1 MSSALFGLQVI
12 DQGPQSLTYIAD
24 KQMIA
29 VDVCS
34 VFLPLLGTHH
44 SSLLSDY
51 FNELNSLGRME
62 DI

>member
-12 DQGPQSLTYIAD
+12 DQGPQSLTYVAD
-24 KQMIA
+24 KQMTA
-29 VDVCS
+29 VGVCS

-51 FNELNSLGRME
+51 FNELNILGRMD